1 MNAAEE
7 ATVETWTPTMELRQH
22 HTAGAPIPGTG
33 GTAHLR
39 VTVLEQKWVSSGGNV
54 AWRAVPEFSDNPN
67 TPMRSATEEASELLG
82 ILAKRLPDPTFQ

>member
-1 MNAAEE
+1 VNPEE
-7 ATVETWTPTMELRQH
+7 DAIVETWKPTMELRQH

-39 VTVLEQKWVSSGGNV
+39 VTILEQKWVSSSGNV
-54 AWRAVPEFSDNPN
+54 HWRAVPEVSDSPD

-82 ILAKRLPDPTFQ
+82 ILAKRLPDPTPQ